1 MNDYIDFF
9 LNTEHSV
16 IALECVEIMHPSF
29 EKSFCWVQNYASA
42 LNLTHEDGTIAQ
54 YSYMPMKI
62 EKKNVSNDLD
72 QTMQISIA
80 DIDDAFLKAML
91 DVRSSQF
98 ATIRPQLKFRIY
110 RDDNFLAPIVV
121 LQTLEV
127 MTFSKNSNKQVS
139 FEAKAPELNSVRTG
153 DVYSL
158 ERFPMLRGTL

>member
-1 MNDYIDFF
+1 
-9 LNTEHSV
+9 
-16 IALECVEIMHPSF
+16 
-29 EKSFCWVQNYASA
+29 
-42 LNLTHEDGTIAQ
+42 
-54 YSYMPMKI
+54 MKI